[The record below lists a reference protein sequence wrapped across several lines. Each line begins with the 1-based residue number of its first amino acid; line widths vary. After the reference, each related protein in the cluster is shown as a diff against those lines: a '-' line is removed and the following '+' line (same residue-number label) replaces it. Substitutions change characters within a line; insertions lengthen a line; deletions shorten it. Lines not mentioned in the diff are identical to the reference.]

1 MRMKK
6 SKRKPWS
13 HMSKQKLLR
22 VTSVVLITCML
33 CNVVSYANAS
43 EIQVRTVAVDPIDMS
58 SRYED
63 GFETSDVSYD
73 EDADVVSLVA
83 TNEFT
88 AADSIM
94 FDNVSMTEKADSG
107 TEEVTVT
114 DEDVKSDFNEDKLS
128 DSNQLQEDTPES
140 ENNAEES
147 GDSEDSDVYD
157 DAEVSYECSFDM
169 NDLVFEFNAELVA
182 EDGLVLDTDKITTDA
197 IITKNGGLDAC
208 IVIDGQGYMMSD
220 YENTSSIDGCSIA
233 SVMDI
238 IKAYLAVAE
247 TAEKVKAKS
256 NYSYNRKLERSG
268 EGVAKGKCVYS
279 QSNTTS
285 PGLKAGNYRFG
296 FTTFVHVGCEVAAAY
311 NTARILHE
319 SERLS

>member
-1 MRMKK
+1 MKK

-197 IITKNGGLDAC
+197 IITKMVD
-208 IVIDGQGYMMSD
+208 
-220 YENTSSIDGCSIA
+220 
-233 SVMDI
+233 
-238 IKAYLAVAE
+238 
-247 TAEKVKAKS
+247 
-256 NYSYNRKLERSG
+256 
-268 EGVAKGKCVYS
+268 
-279 QSNTTS
+279 
-285 PGLKAGNYRFG
+285 
-296 FTTFVHVGCEVAAAY
+296 
-311 NTARILHE
+311 
-319 SERLS
+319 